1 MTAQTS
7 SSPTPKPEEE
17 HKQSKS
23 AQVVQTVEK
32 DIKPA
37 TTFFTKF
44 SNDWVMNFAAGLA
57 YNILTAIV
65 PIVIAI
71 VSITGLVVGQLDP
84 AARTLLISRISNIFP
99 STLSSNGQNVLAP
112 VLISLS
118 KDAGFLGIIALLLA
132 LFGGSRLFVT
142 LEGYFDVIYH
152 TVSRNAI
159 RQNIMAVIM
168 MLIFVV
174 LVPLMVFAGS
184 GPDLAFSL
192 LKTTPLGHGPVS
204 DLLLGLGSFIA
215 GIISAWILF
224 LAIYIVVPNQRI
236 SFRNSWLGAL
246 VAAVLV
252 QLYLTLFPLYVT
264 HFLNNYTGSA
274 GAAGFAI
281 ILLLFLYYFAV
292 ILLLGAEIN
301 AYFAEGVRATPEN
314 IPAMVHRLT
323 SHLPT
328 SEPEVKE
335 QATPSHKDEEPKKI
349 FSKSKAEQL
358 EAQAKT
364 GGTENGKDQ
373 STQQTQPTPT
383 NHQRKGNKKKDSS
396 QKSSSRPTL
405 ATLVAGVVL
414 TFLLEL
420 FRQRQGQGEKN
431 TR

>member
-1 MTAQTS
+1 MTTQP
-7 SSPTPKPEEE
+7 SPSPAPKPEEE
-17 HKQSKS
+17 HKQSKPTE
-23 AQVVQTVEK
+23 VVQSVEK

-71 VSITGLVVGQLDP
+71 VSITGLVVGELDP
-84 AARTLLISRISNIFP
+84 TARIQLISRISSIFP

-118 KDAGFLGIIALLLA
+118 KNAGFLGIIALVLA

-152 TVSRNAI
+152 TNPRNVI

-184 GPDLAFSL
+184 GPALVYSL
-192 LKTTPLGHGPVS
+192 IKATPLGNVPDS
-204 DLLLGLGSFIA
+204 DLLLGIGSFIA

-224 LAIYIVVPNQRI
+224 VTIYIVVPNQRI

-264 HFLNNYTGSA
+264 HFLKNYTGAA
-274 GAAGFAI
+274 GPTGFAI
-281 ILLLFLYYFAV
+281 ILLFFLYYFAV

-301 AYFAEGVRATPEN
+301 AYFAEGVRATPES

-328 SEPEVKE
+328 SEPGVKE
-335 QATPSHKDEEPKKI
+335 QATPSHKGEEPKKI
-349 FSKSKAEQL
+349 LPESKAEQL
-358 EAQAKT
+358 ETQAKT
-364 GGTENGKDQ
+364 EGVEQGKEQ
-373 STQQTQPTPT
+373 SAQQTPPS
-383 NHQRKGNKKKDSS
+383 HESS
-396 QKSSSRPTL
+396 
-405 ATLVAGVVL
+405 A
-414 TFLLEL
+414 
-420 FRQRQGQGEKN
+420 
-431 TR
+431 

>member
-1 MTAQTS
+1 MTTQP
-7 SSPTPKPEEE
+7 SPSPAPKPEEE
-17 HKQSKS
+17 HKQSKPTE
-23 AQVVQTVEK
+23 VVQSVEK

-71 VSITGLVVGQLDP
+71 VSITGLVVGELDP
-84 AARTLLISRISNIFP
+84 TARIQLISRISSIFP

-118 KDAGFLGIIALLLA
+118 KNAGFLGIIALVLA

-152 TVSRNAI
+152 TNPRNVI

-184 GPDLAFSL
+184 GPALVYSL
-192 LKTTPLGHGPVS
+192 IKATPLGNVPGS
-204 DLLLGLGSFIA
+204 DLLLGIGSFIA

-224 LAIYIVVPNQRI
+224 VTIYIVVPNQRI

-264 HFLNNYTGSA
+264 HFLKNYTGSA

-301 AYFAEGVRATPEN
+301 AYFAEGVRATPAN
-314 IPAMVHRLT
+314 IPTMVHQLT
-323 SHLPT
+323 SHLPS
-328 SEPEVKE
+328 SEPEIKE
-335 QATPSHKDEEPKKI
+335 QAPPNHKDEEPKKI
-349 FSKSKAEQL
+349 FPKSQAEQL
-358 EAQAKT
+358 EAKA
-364 GGTENGKDQ
+364 GGGE
-373 STQQTQPTPT
+373 
-383 NHQRKGNKKKDSS
+383 
-396 QKSSSRPTL
+396 
-405 ATLVAGVVL
+405 
-414 TFLLEL
+414 
-420 FRQRQGQGEKN
+420 QGEEQ
-431 TR
+431 